1 MKSLFCSCLLLSA
14 TPLCAAQLPLP
25 VEAPQP
31 FRIGDSIEYD
41 GQPMTLNCR
50 RWQLKRL
57 EANNVGVSQCEDKLY
72 YYDTSNRNPIK
83 ASTAEGKLLVE
94 FKPSPMSLSFPLF
107 VGKKWSSR
115 YSGYRADK
123 NRRWD
128 SRLDCE
134 AKAYETMRVPAGTF
148 DSIRIECID
157 HWEAGYIFSG
167 QVRSTRWYAP
177 AAGLVV
183 KYRSDDS
190 DWNYEL
196 ASLKRQGSGASGSR

>member
-72 YYDTSNRNPIK
+72 YYDTSNRKDRTP
-83 ASTAEGKLLVE
+83 TV
-94 FKPSPMSLSFPLF
+94 
-107 VGKKWSSR
+107 
-115 YSGYRADK
+115 
-123 NRRWD
+123 
-128 SRLDCE
+128 
-134 AKAYETMRVPAGTF
+134 
-148 DSIRIECID
+148 
-157 HWEAGYIFSG
+157 H
-167 QVRSTRWYAP
+167 
-177 AAGLVV
+177 
-183 KYRSDDS
+183 
-190 DWNYEL
+190 
-196 ASLKRQGSGASGSR
+196 